1 MTKFKIFEG
10 KKEDAIE
17 KLVSKYPNDKDIIEK
32 AFGLVSTLGTK
43 VIPFIESEV
52 QKEIVD
58 PQYDDTDTWVT
69 SVKNK
74 LSKFIKNQERITI
87 DTLSSA
93 KQLWDGVEGRAFPKL
108 DKAMKAPKDVNS
120 YTLSSLGY
128 ILQVLDSQISQKEK
142 ERQAKKEV
150 KKIYDKD
157 GVLMVQ
163 VLSHNASCYY
173 GSNTKW
179 CTTSSQPDYFNKYT
193 KDGQLFYVVDKTNR
207 RQKVAVLKNK
217 EGFYVFDS
225 ADRQHDLSFL
235 FHVYPE
241 LEEFLTEGPFSSSSE
256 RKENFKKLKEGK
268 VNRYNV
274 GDVDP
279 LLWDYKK
286 DKGGNP
292 TTLTLEFNGDRDFF
306 DLFDWEGEG
315 DIDKMFLDMAYSNY
329 SNDFIDSY
337 TFEEDWKEG
346 YLFYDFTDEQIHE
359 LSEAMK
365 ILNPKLYE
373 CSKKLKDIE
382 GSDCREEVAS
392 YLVTTFDRRVMD
404 IITEKTYDRNR
415 EIAEG
420 IKEMFNDEYIN
431 IFTQFGIPMTGGFYR
446 RDVSLDSLIKAYEKY
461 NPTYSLDIYGLL
473 KKILRDEGIDAPRVS
488 DSIYEIHVDDFDY
501 SDTKKA
507 IDNLIE
513 TMNETIEEGD
523 FDPDTY
529 LQFYD
534 TIKKLGGLEKWVEMP
549 GDDRYLIKVTD
560 IDPEE
565 QTVSFSLSSD
575 TDSSLRKMRLPFD
588 KFNDFIYNRKLFD
601 I

>member
-1 MTKFKIFEG
+1 
-10 KKEDAIE
+10 
-17 KLVSKYPNDKDIIEK
+17 
-32 AFGLVSTLGTK
+32 
-43 VIPFIESEV
+43 
-52 QKEIVD
+52 
-58 PQYDDTDTWVT
+58 
-69 SVKNK
+69 
-74 LSKFIKNQERITI
+74 
-87 DTLSSA
+87 
-93 KQLWDGVEGRAFPKL
+93 
-108 DKAMKAPKDVNS
+108 
-120 YTLSSLGY
+120 
-128 ILQVLDSQISQKEK
+128 
-142 ERQAKKEV
+142 
-150 KKIYDKD
+150 
-157 GVLMVQ
+157 
-163 VLSHNASCYY
+163 
-173 GSNTKW
+173 
-179 CTTSSQPDYFNKYT
+179 
-193 KDGQLFYVVDKTNR
+193 
-207 RQKVAVLKNK
+207 
-217 EGFYVFDS
+217 
-225 ADRQHDLSFL
+225 L

-268 VNRYNV
+268 INRYNV

-279 LLWDYKK
+279 LLWDYKEDK
-286 DKGGNP
+286 DGNP

-337 TFEEDWKEG
+337 TFEEDWREG

-446 RDVSLDSLIKAYEKY
+446 RDLSLNSLIKAYEKY

-575 TDSSLRKMRLPFD
+575 TDSNLRKMRLPFD